1 MGNVGF
7 SQEWQAKI
15 RLGKMEEEIA
25 IEILGQIR

>member
-15 RLGKMEEEIA
+15 RLGKMAEGMEA
-25 IEILGQIR
+25 EILGQIR